1 MEVGRLQLTVL
12 PGSAAAAYLE
22 RVSSFMCERETENG
36 VPLGVVVALQLE
48 QRDAHLVLAESAG
61 GVVGA
66 AVLTP
71 PGDLLLAAGSDDSFP
86 AVLARELAQRG
97 LDLPGVHGLPGLAA
111 AFADAWVGTQ
121 ARAGRPS
128 LAAIRVMAT
137 RIYRLRVVLPVGG
150 VPGTLRAAADA
161 DRSLL
166 TDWLDAFSGEAL
178 GETDRTMAEQLA
190 DRYLRGPAW
199 LRALWLWE
207 VAGQAVSM
215 AGIAGP
221 TPHGIR
227 VNAVFTPPEYRS
239 RGYASA
245 CVAAVSQLQLDTGRQ
260 FCTLFTDLANPT
272 SNAIYPAI
280 GYEPVADVD
289 RYAFSVSTRPTTSAG
304 A

>member
-22 RVSSFMCERETENG
+22 RVSSFLCERETENC
-36 VPLGVVVALQLE
+36 VPLGIVVALQVE

-61 GVVGA
+61 RVVGA

-86 AVLARELAQRG
+86 VALVRELAQRG
-97 LDLPGVHGLPGLAA
+97 LALPGVHGSPDLAA
-111 AFADAWVGTQ
+111 AFADTWVGHQ
-121 ARAGRPS
+121 ARAGRPPLTVS
-128 LAAIRVMAT
+128 RVMAT
-137 RIYRLRVVLPVGG
+137 RIYRLRAVLPASG
-150 VPGTLRAAADA
+150 VPGSLRAAADA

-166 TDWLDAFSGEAL
+166 IDWLDAFSREAL
-178 GETDRTMAEQLA
+178 GETDRAMAEELA
-190 DRYLRGPAW
+190 DRFLRGPAW
-199 LRALWLWE
+199 SRALWLWE

-227 VNAVFTPPEYRS
+227 VNAVFTPPEHRA

-245 CVAAVSQLQLDTGRQ
+245 CVAALSQLQLDTGRQ
-260 FCTLFTDLANPT
+260 FCALFTDLANPT
-272 SNAIYPAI
+272 SNAIYRAI

-289 RYAFSVSTRPTTSAG
+289 RYAFSVPT
-304 A
+304 